1 MGADA
6 YMYDV
11 SYVCACMFLAVV
23 AWFLY
28 KLAVRRS
35 PHEVDECLR
44 SLTKG
49 MDCKPEASTQ
59 DKSVCIVGAGITGL
73 YAAYKLKG
81 HCRVTL
87 LEGSAAPGGSNR
99 SAPVGM
105 SETPVQYG
113 CSGWTTS
120 PKLTRLLQ
128 ELGLERQEVKHYVA
142 SLVEGELEFKS
153 NPKSSIGFWA
163 RAYSMREKLR
173 SLLWWAYAFFLFYCF
188 PIQNWSASDMLLTNN
203 TGIDDIL
210 VPIGG
215 INVFVD
221 RCDLSRCPYTYFVR
235 YAALY
240 FAKTF
245 FCVKE
250 GNHAVIRRLRQE
262 LGPYC
267 DFRCESRVAEV
278 SGSEGCFRIRLE
290 TGEQLGPFHEVIMA
304 CQPHQVAS
312 MLPAEQ
318 CFKTHRECVS
328 HFETVVARSVVHT
341 DPSPWINAKDDDLE
355 LACVYD
361 RTHASPDAPE
371 HHYLHINSREF
382 YHIQDFPKGT
392 FVTVTYDNAYG
403 KDVIDEDKII
413 SSFQTTLSRNTVDGQ
428 RELPRLLHEL
438 HNTPNGVHLA
448 AAAYLGV
455 MWHEDGMTMAEL
467 ACIACLRSMRQSG
480 SHGSCIIDEKQD
492 SECSSD
498 HGSTRSPS
506 SDGESLSSQPPT
518 VDSLPELE
526 SEV

>member
-11 SYVCACMFLAVV
+11 SYLCACIFLAVV

-35 PHEVDECLR
+35 PHEVDKCLR
-44 SLTKG
+44 SLTKD
-49 MDCKPEASTQ
+49 MDCKPEATTQ

-142 SLVEGELEFKS
+142 SLVLVEGELEFKS

-188 PIQNWSASDMLLTNN
+188 PVRNWSASDMLLTNN

-240 FAKTF
+240 LPRHFFASRRVTMQSSAACAKSLALIAIS
-245 FCVKE
+245 VAK
-250 GNHAVIRRLRQE
+250 AVLQ
-262 LGPYC
+262 
-267 DFRCESRVAEV
+267 
-278 SGSEGCFRIRLE
+278 
-290 TGEQLGPFHEVIMA
+290 
-304 CQPHQVAS
+304 
-312 MLPAEQ
+312 
-318 CFKTHRECVS
+318 K
-328 HFETVVARSVVHT
+328 SVVRRAAFT
-341 DPSPWINAKDDDLE
+341 SGWKRASSLDPS
-355 LACVYD
+355 
-361 RTHASPDAPE
+361 
-371 HHYLHINSREF
+371 
-382 YHIQDFPKGT
+382 
-392 FVTVTYDNAYG
+392 
-403 KDVIDEDKII
+403 
-413 SSFQTTLSRNTVDGQ
+413 
-428 RELPRLLHEL
+428 
-438 HNTPNGVHLA
+438 
-448 AAAYLGV
+448 
-455 MWHEDGMTMAEL
+455 
-467 ACIACLRSMRQSG
+467 
-480 SHGSCIIDEKQD
+480 
-492 SECSSD
+492 
-498 HGSTRSPS
+498 TR
-506 SDGESLSSQPPT
+506 
-518 VDSLPELE
+518 
-526 SEV
+526 